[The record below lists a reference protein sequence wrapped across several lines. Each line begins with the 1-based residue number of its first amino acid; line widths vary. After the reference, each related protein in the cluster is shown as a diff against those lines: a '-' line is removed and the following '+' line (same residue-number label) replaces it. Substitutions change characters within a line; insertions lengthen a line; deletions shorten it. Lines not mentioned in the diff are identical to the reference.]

1 VQDTA
6 VEHMT
11 TEEQISKN
19 QDERDEARQN
29 LRDTLSEVNAKVE
42 RAGEDLRPDHFVE
55 SHPIAACLVA
65 GVLGALV
72 GANVKSRGTGP
83 VLIAALLG
91 VAFSIRAPREG
102 NGPDDRETSATD

>member
-1 VQDTA
+1 
-6 VEHMT
+6 MT

-19 QDERDEARQN
+19 QYERDEARQN
-29 LRDTLSEVNAKVE
+29 LRDTLSAVNAKVE

-55 SHPIAACLVA
+55 SHSIAACLIA
-65 GVLGALV
+65 GVLGVLV

-91 VAFSIRAPREG
+91 VALSIRAPREG
-102 NGPDDRETSATD
+102 SGPDDREQSATD

>member
-1 VQDTA
+1 

-19 QDERDEARQN
+19 QGERDEARQH

-42 RAGEDLRPDHFVE
+42 RAGEELRPDRFVE
-55 SHPIAACLVA
+55 SHSIAACLVA
-65 GVLGALV
+65 GVLGILV

-91 VAFSIRAPREG
+91 VALSIRPSPTGSE
-102 NGPDDRETSATD
+102 PDDRETSATD